1 MTIKKDYGNS
11 CLNHCVLRLHS
22 NKIIQFQS
30 SMLKVMLFSAR
41 FSLIMVTFVLSEL
54 PQNRT
59 MNKRGT
65 RRYTQGLNIN
75 DLNFPKLFGQMTKIH
90 SYRLKCNALDCQ
102 ECEHSASA
110 NKHSAWDRWIGLQV
124 SFWSHLRNV
133 SACLK
138 SWLHLY
144 PNSSERQTLL
154 PIYTILN
161 FPIPLS

>member
-30 SMLKVMLFSAR
+30 SMLKVLLFSAR

-102 ECEHSASA
+102 ECEHSASESDCHA
-110 NKHSAWDRWIGLQV
+110 SSQDYKSVQDTDYRPALGL
-124 SFWSHLRNV
+124 L
-133 SACLK
+133 LK
-138 SWLHLY
+138 AG
-144 PNSSERQTLL
+144 R
-154 PIYTILN
+154 
-161 FPIPLS
+161 